1 MPDREAPGAVP
12 PAATTQWAGSSG
24 LPLRDAIDT
33 TPLGAALVL
42 GIARLGEAELRGWW
56 QVHGLGQ
63 VGRYVLGDAFRWRT
77 AKATGLELDVLSAS
91 RRQEQILARPTALH
105 LFSDWLPF
113 RRLALAWL
121 AERKT
126 AGSDPLLDRLAAW
139 DPDTATRDL
148 AEWTAGVQQSAEIV
162 GPGLLVGALTPTEL
176 EDEVAL
182 RSVVKQLC
190 AAYLDQGA
198 ELRPPY
204 FDLVA

>member
-1 MPDREAPGAVP
+1 
-12 PAATTQWAGSSG
+12 
-24 LPLRDAIDT
+24 
-33 TPLGAALVL
+33 
-42 GIARLGEAELRGWW
+42 
-56 QVHGLGQ
+56 
-63 VGRYVLGDAFRWRT
+63 LGDVFRWRT
-77 AKATGLELDVLSAS
+77 AKASGVELDILSAS
-91 RRQEQILARPTALH
+91 RRQEQILDRPTALH

-139 DPDTATRDL
+139 DLDAASRDL
-148 AEWTAGVQQSAEIV
+148 AEWTAGAQQSAEAV
-162 GPGLLVGALTPTEL
+162 GPGLLLGTLTPMEL

-182 RSVVKQLC
+182 RSVGKQLC
-190 AAYLDQGA
+190 AAYLPQGA

>member
-1 MPDREAPGAVP
+1 MTDP
-12 PAATTQWAGSSG
+12 WSGSSV
-24 LPLRDAIDT
+24 LPIRDAIDGN
-33 TPLGAALVL
+33 PLGAVLVL

-56 QVHGLGQ
+56 HAHGLGQ
-63 VGRYVLGDAFRWRT
+63 VGRYVLGDAFHWRT
-77 AKATGLELDVLSAS
+77 AKATGLELDILSAS
-91 RRQEQILARPTALH
+91 RRQEQILTRPTALH

-126 AGSDPLLDRLAAW
+126 AASDPLLDRLAAW
-139 DPDTATRDL
+139 DLNSASRDL
-148 AEWTAGVQQSAEIV
+148 VEWTVGAQPSAEVV
-162 GPGLLVGALTPTEL
+162 GPGLLLGALTPREL
-176 EDEVAL
+176 QDEAAL
-182 RSVVKQLC
+182 RSVAKQLG

>member
-1 MPDREAPGAVP
+1 VP
-12 PAATTQWAGSSG
+12 PRVTARWSGSSV
-24 LPLRDAIDT
+24 LTLRDAIDA
-33 TPLGAALVL
+33 TPLPVALVL

-56 QVHGLGQ
+56 QAHGLGQ
-63 VGRYVLGDAFRWRT
+63 VGRYVLGDVFHWRT
-77 AKATGLELDVLSAS
+77 AKASGLELDVLSAS

-126 AGSDPLLDRLAAW
+126 AASDPLLDRLAAW
-139 DPDTATRDL
+139 DLDSASRDL
-148 AEWTAGVQQSAEIV
+148 AEWTASAQPSAEVV
-162 GPGLLVGALTPTEL
+162 GPGLLLGALTPREL

-182 RSVVKQLC
+182 RSVARQLG
-190 AAYLDQGA
+190 ATYLNQGA

>member
-1 MPDREAPGAVP
+1 VPDREAPGAVP
-12 PAATTQWAGSSG
+12 PGVTAARSASSV
-24 LPLRDAIDT
+24 LPIRDLIDG
-33 TPLGAALVL
+33 TPLGAILVL

-56 QVHGLGQ
+56 PAHGLGQ
-63 VGRYVLGDAFRWRT
+63 VGRYVLGDVFHWHT
-77 AKATGLELDVLSAS
+77 AKATGLELDILSTS

-126 AGSDPLLDRLAAW
+126 AASDPLLDRLADW
-139 DPDTATRDL
+139 DLVAASRDL
-148 AEWTAGVQQSAEIV
+148 AEWTAGAQPSAEVV
-162 GPGLLVGALTPTEL
+162 GPGLLLGALTAREL

-182 RSVVKQLC
+182 RSVAKQLGV
-190 AAYLDQGA
+190 AYLDQGA

-204 FDLVA
+204 FDLLA

>member
-1 MPDREAPGAVP
+1 MPGQEGPTAVP
-12 PAATTQWAGSSG
+12 PRVTARWSGSSV
-24 LPLRDAIDT
+24 LTLRDAIDA
-33 TPLGAALVL
+33 TPLPVALVL

-56 QVHGLGQ
+56 QAHGLGQ
-63 VGRYVLGDAFRWRT
+63 VGRYVLGDVFHWRT
-77 AKATGLELDVLSAS
+77 AKASGLELDVLSAS

-126 AGSDPLLDRLAAW
+126 AGSGPFLDRLAAW
-139 DPDTATRDL
+139 DPETATRDL
-148 AEWTAGVQQSAEIV
+148 AEWTAGAQQSAEAV
-162 GPGLLVGALTPTEL
+162 GPGLLLGTLTPMEL
-176 EDEVAL
+176 ENEVAL
-182 RSVVKQLC
+182 RSVVKQLG
-190 AAYLDQGA
+190 AAYLEQDA